1 MMLDPIYPASPIHGN
16 PLLLIALG
24 AGPVLVLLA
33 GVAWLS
39 WRRREAW
46 APRCLLGLAL
56 CAVVLAGMMRV
67 PASGQFYYGTMAALP
82 VALLLAW
89 LWTRTAPGPLLGGL
103 AALWIGLSGIANATY
118 QTVQWQVWG
127 QEQPRVHLGAWP
139 VDPAQRPHWLQ
150 AEDLVAER
158 LAVGRTL
165 AAQAAADPALAA
177 ARVGIV
183 FRAQDLFERPA
194 FLTEIDNRL
203 RLPACDLCILPPG
216 PGDSLAP
223 ATLWRGAA
231 PSGAWAETLFLFDCR
246 DGGEHAAA
254 CRNTLRDRPP
264 EPKRSWLPDDG
275 RTIRAIFQARAR
287 ERAEICDRLRAGHAP
302 LPASCRSRP

>member
-1 MMLDPIYPASPIHGN
+1 
-16 PLLLIALG
+16 
-24 AGPVLVLLA
+24 VLVLLA
-33 GVAWLS
+33 GVARLS

-46 APRCLLGLAL
+46 ALRCLLGLAL

-67 PASGQFYYGTMAALP
+67 PASGQFYYGTIAALP

-89 LWTRTAPGPLLGGL
+89 LWTRTAPGPLLGGF
-103 AALWIGLSGIANATY
+103 AALWIGFSGIANVTY
-118 QTVQWQVWG
+118 QAAQWQVWG
-127 QEQPRVHLGAWP
+127 QEQPRVHIAGWP
-139 VDPAQRPHWLQ
+139 ESQERRPKWLQ
-150 AEDLVAER
+150 AEDRIAER
-158 LAVGRTL
+158 LAAGRRL

-183 FRAQDLFERPA
+183 FRVQDLFERPT

-231 PSGAWAETLFLFDCR
+231 PSEAWAETLFLFDCR

-254 CRNTLRDRPP
+254 CRDPRRDRPP
-264 EPKRSWLPDDG
+264 EARPSWLPDDG
-275 RTIRAIFQARAR
+275 RSIRAIFQARAR
-287 ERAEICDRLRAGHAP
+287 ERAETCDRLRAAGVETP
-302 LPASCRSRP
+302 TFCRNLP